1 MTKYRNIWQKISNE
15 YFEFFADLDKNFEEI
30 LEFFEEN
37 FYFLRMVIN
46 TSMTNKKVFKPNFKI
61 NILKIS
67 KINFK

>member
-37 FYFLRMVIN
+37 FYFVEN
-46 TSMTNKKVFKPNFKI
+46 GDKYN
-61 NILKIS
+61 LKY
-67 KINFK
+67 